1 MNVTPV
7 AIVTFGGGLWP
18 AMAPVRQNGVL
29 PVLLA
34 FP

>member
-1 MNVTPV
+1 MNVTPMELMW
-7 AIVTFGGGLWP
+7 AEAALWP
-18 AMAPVRQNGVL
+18 GTAPVRQNGVL

>member
-7 AIVTFGGGLWP
+7 AMGTFRGGLWP